1 MREYETTI
9 IIQPE
14 ISEEG
19 SGAIFAKL
27 DGILEK
33 HGDIRL
39 LCENVGKRKL
49 AYEINNF
56 NKGHYYLLS
65 YLGEGKPVPEIER
78 TLRLDESVLR
88 FLTIQVSDHTADV
101 EARKAE
107 GAELERQQIQ
117 RAAEKAAREA
127 EEEEAR
133 QQVAI
138 AAAEE
143 RAKLQAEE
151 AREAETADSGE
162 AAADTEPASTEPG
175 EGEESASD
183 QGYKE
188 TGAATDS
195 KPAKDVSQDQSGED
209 PAADD
214 EVPQ

>member
-1 MREYETTI
+1 MREYETTL

-19 SGAIFAKL
+19 SNAILARL

-33 HGDIRL
+33 QGEIRL
-39 LCENVGKRKL
+39 LCENVGKRKM
-49 AYEINNF
+49 AYEINKF

-65 YLGEGKPVPEIER
+65 YLGEGKAVPEIER

-88 FLTIQVSDHTADV
+88 FLTIQVSDHVADV

-107 GAELERQQIQ
+107 AAEFERQQTQ

-133 QQVAI
+133 QQAAI

-143 RAKLQAEE
+143 RAKQETEQAGEVDPHDAGEDKSDAEPGAGEQVPSPEKDEGNVE
-151 AREAETADSGE
+151 AADSEPAEHPGREESGE
-162 AAADTEPASTEPG
+162 SSAADE
-175 EGEESASD
+175 
-183 QGYKE
+183 
-188 TGAATDS
+188 
-195 KPAKDVSQDQSGED
+195 
-209 PAADD
+209 